1 MVIGMDIQEEY
12 RANLISLVRSERGG
26 SGYPSPFLF
35 RLLDETPFESLVR
48 GDENRVADA
57 MYARHLWLVDKKYD
71 INMNQK
77 PVSLLEIMVIL
88 SQDLSFM
95 CAGLVTNSSV
105 DRWFN
110 EILRNLQLDSCHGEW
125 EKRRILE
132 RVVAREYGTDGTGG
146 LFPLRNPAKDQRK
159 VELWM
164 QANEYVLENYV

>member
-1 MVIGMDIQEEY
+1 MICADIQSEY

-26 SGYPSPFLF
+26 SGCPSPFLF
-35 RLLDETPFESLVR
+35 QMLDETPFESIVR

-57 MYARHLWLVDKKYD
+57 MYARHLWLVDRKDD
-71 INMNQK
+71 INLSKK

-95 CAGLVTNSSV
+95 CTGLVANSSV
-105 DRWFN
+105 ERWFD
-110 EILRNLQLDSCHGEW
+110 EIFGNLGINSRQSYD

-132 RVVAREYGTDGTGG
+132 RVVAREYGTDGIGG
-146 LFPLRNPAKDQRK
+146 LFPLRNPAQDQRK

-164 QANEYVLENYV
+164 QANSYVMENYI